1 MGDRPLFVLA
11 SASPRRR
18 ELLTRLGLP
27 PDRIVAADLDET
39 PLPHE
44 APQALALRLAAGKA
58 AAVRA
63 GLADAAF
70 ILAADTVVACGN
82 RILPKAETEAEARRC
97 LALLSGR
104 RHQVLTG
111 LSLIRPDGEQRSRV
125 AASTVTFKRLERGEI
140 DWYIASGEWQGKAGG
155 YAIQGKAEAL
165 VRALAG
171 SHSNVVGLPLYETRA
186 LLVGN
191 GLALPLPAPAAPPP

>member
-18 ELLTRLGLP
+18 ELLARLGLV
-27 PDRIVAADLDET
+27 PDRVIAADLDET
-39 PLPHE
+39 PLPGE
-44 APQALALRLAAGKA
+44 APQALAARLAAGKA

-63 GLADAAF
+63 GLAEPAF
-70 ILAADTVVACGN
+70 ILAADTVVACGT

-104 RHQVLTG
+104 RHRVLTG
-111 LSLIRPDGEQRSRV
+111 LSLIRPDGEQRTRIAV
-125 AASTVTFKRLERGEI
+125 STVTFKRLERAEVE
-140 DWYIASGEWQGKAGG
+140 WYIASGEWQGKAGG
-155 YAIQGKAEAL
+155 YALQGRAEAL

-186 LLVGN
+186 LLAGN
-191 GLALPLPAPAAPPP
+191 GLALPPTGQP